1 MNVKVWLSISLRYH
15 YGNWQSVDDAH
26 CLSPSHLRQ
35 VPASCDPDLGNWL
48 KKWMDDY
55 TIFQSF

>member
-1 MNVKVWLSISLRYH
+1 MNVKVWLSISLRYR
-15 YGNWQSVDDAH
+15 YGNWQSVDGAH

-48 KKWMDDY
+48 KKMDG
-55 TIFQSF
+55 